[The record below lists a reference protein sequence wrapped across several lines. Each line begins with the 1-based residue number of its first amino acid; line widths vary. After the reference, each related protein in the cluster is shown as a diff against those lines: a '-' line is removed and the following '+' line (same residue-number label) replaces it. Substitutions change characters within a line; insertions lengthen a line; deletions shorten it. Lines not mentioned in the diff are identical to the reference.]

1 MSPRPAR
8 FTRED
13 AVSAAFA
20 LASAHGAEHVTM
32 RRVAGELGV
41 DPMALY
47 RHFSARDE
55 LMAAIADRFWERLEL
70 PEESASASWQDYAH
84 ALMAGLRAQLGRDPG
99 VIPIVATH
107 PIGSA
112 AALAAADG
120 AVGALLRAGAPVHA
134 ALGDLVNVLVMLTVA
149 SALGEFAPRA
159 GSPPVDA
166 AAERDGSP
174 SDAAEGE
181 VAMASLPH
189 LGALMAAGWQASH
202 ERQFDAAIRAVLTG
216 WIWRP

>member
-20 LASAHGAEHVTM
+20 LASTHGAEHVTM

-70 PEESASASWQDYAH
+70 PEESVSASWQDYAH
-84 ALMAGLRAQLGRDPG
+84 AVMTGVRAQLGRDPG

-120 AVGALLRAGAPVHA
+120 AVGALLRTGAPVHA

-159 GSPPVDA
+159 GSSPPGTAEELEAPSEDA
-166 AAERDGSP
+166 D
-174 SDAAEGE
+174 GE
-181 VAMASLPH
+181 VALAALPH
-189 LGALMAAGWQASH
+189 LGALMAAGWRSSH
-202 ERQFDAAIRAVLTG
+202 ERQFDAAIRAVLAG
-216 WIWRP
+216 WRWQP